1 MLEGNILASVMLSGV
16 RHISQHGIGNVDII
30 FLNQK
35 MGQQALKIYD
45 PSAQDAIVVWEIATQ
60 LTSGVGC
67 ILQSQLAVTR
77 LL

>member
-1 MLEGNILASVMLSGV
+1 MLEKSILASVMLSGV

-45 PSAQDAIVVWEIATQ
+45 PSAQDAIVVWEIAIR
-60 LTSGVGC
+60 LMSGVEC
-67 ILQSQLAVTR
+67 ILPSQLVVT
-77 LL
+77 LLL